1 MNIGLFTSVFFNNI
15 GNGFLDLGLEYE
27 LSHAKSS
34 DDVIVKVSQ
43 CANFAA
49 SLGRLFTIK
58 EIPIVKWMWEHLM
71 QGKFAKKMHNKT
83 YDIVEM
89 NDVLSPASMFKL
101 DYLVIPGC
109 VLTIHF
115 FKIYYN
121 LLKKKTE
128 QGCKIIFIGASG
140 NYYTDD
146 EIKYVTKCLKCL
158 KPYAIMTRDHDAF
171 ELYKNY
177 STNVYDGIDNAF
189 FVNCLNIPELESD
202 ASPYVVLNLENAEH
216 KKLKKELVEK
226 AKREGKNVIFTDHQP
241 YPYLKV
247 SKMVKQDNTVI
258 SDYPMDYL
266 MLYRNA
272 EAVITDRVHA
282 TITALAF
289 GNSVTLYS
297 ESPRKALLENVGINY
312 TPGEVLKVDN
322 LKQRQNAQIEFLSG
336 ILR

>member
-27 LSHAKSS
+27 LSQAKKAE
-34 DDVIVKVSQ
+34 DNIVKVSQ

-58 EIPIVKWMWEHLM
+58 ENPLVKWTWEHLM
-71 QGKFAKKMHNKT
+71 QGKYAKKLHNKT

-121 LLKKKTE
+121 FLKKKTE

-146 EIKYVTKCLKCL
+146 EVKYVTKCLKNL

-171 ELYKNY
+171 RLYKDY
-177 STNVYDGIDNAF
+177 SANVYDGIDNAF
-189 FVNCLNIPELESD
+189 FVNCLNIPKLESD
-202 ASPYVVLNLENAEH
+202 LSPYVVLNLENEEH
-216 KKLKKELVEK
+216 KQLKTELIEA
-226 AKREGKNVIFTDHQP
+226 AKREGKNIIFTDHQP
-241 YPYLKV
+241 YPYSKV
-247 SKMVKQDNTVI
+247 SKMVKKENTII

-266 MLYRNA
+266 TLYRNA
-272 EAVITDRVHA
+272 DAVYTDRVHA
-282 TITALAF
+282 TITTLAF

-297 ESPRKALLENVGINY
+297 ESPRKALLENVGVNY
-312 TPGEVLKVDN
+312 IPGEVLRIEN
-322 LKQRQNAQIEFLSG
+322 LQQKQEAQIEFLRQ
-336 ILR
+336 ILQ